1 MMHLPIMAARSVQIS
16 LDEELLRR
24 VDRDPEARQGGRSK
38 LIASALRLYLEA
50 RRRRDVD
57 EAIRRAYR
65 GESKAMLHEVERL
78 MGRQAWPDE

>member
-1 MMHLPIMAARSVQIS
+1 MMHIPIMAARSVQIS

-24 VDRDPEARQGGRSK
+24 VDRDPEARRGGRSK

-50 RRRRDVD
+50 RRRRDID
-57 EAIRRAYR
+57 EAIHRAYR
-65 GESKAMLHEVERL
+65 GRDKAMLDEVQHL

>member
-1 MMHLPIMAARSVQIS
+1 MASRPVQIS

-24 VDRDPEARQGGRSK
+24 VDRDPEARRGGRSK

-57 EAIRRAYR
+57 DAIRKAYR
-65 GESKAMLHEVERL
+65 GHDLVMLREVEHL